1 MKVFILGA
9 TGLIGQRLV
18 AQLLARGDQVSI
30 LTRDADKARKR
41 LGERVQVVQGDP
53 LASGD
58 WQKHLDGMDG
68 VVNLVGEP
76 IADRAWTPA
85 QRTLIRDSRILSTR
99 QLVLGLEQAAKRP
112 AVLVQGTAVGIYG
125 ERGEERLTEASS
137 PNGGGDFIAELCV
150 QWEAEARQ
158 AERLGVRVVLLR
170 TGVVLDKRG
179 GALQKMLLPFQ
190 LFAGGP
196 LGNGKQWFPW
206 IHADDLVGLILFAL
220 AQPKVSGALNGTA
233 PESVTMGVFSQSLGQ
248 AMHRPSWMPVPRFAL
263 SLLMGERADLVL
275 ASQRVEPERPLSL
288 GYAFRYPNLGPALQA
303 VLAE

>member
-30 LTRDADKARKR
+30 LTRNADKARQR
-41 LGERVQVVQGDP
+41 LGTRVQVVQGDP
-53 LASGD
+53 LTPGD
-58 WQKHLDGMDG
+58 WQKQLDGLDG

-76 IADRAWTPA
+76 IADRAWTPT
-85 QRTLIRDSRILSTR
+85 QRNLIRDSRILST
-99 QLVLGLEQAAKRP
+99 QQVVLGLEKAIRRP

-137 PNGGGDFIAELCV
+137 PAAADDFISQLCV
-150 QWEAEARQ
+150 QWEAEASR
-158 AERLGVRVVLLR
+158 AEPLGVRVVQLR
-170 TGVVLDKRG
+170 TGVVLDKSG

-196 LGNGKQWFPW
+196 LGNGRQWFPW

-220 AQPKVSGALNGTA
+220 TQPTVSGALNGTA
-233 PESVTMGVFSQSLGQ
+233 PELATMGTFSKALGQ

-263 SLLMGERADLVL
+263 SMLMGERADLIL
-275 ASQRVEPERPLSL
+275 ASQKVVPERPLSL
-288 GYAFRYPNLGPALQA
+288 GYTFRYPNLGPALQA